1 MKAILVIDEMPKN
14 CDECTYCGELIE
26 ARKRGKLFAED
37 RKRAC
42 LFVKNYIFYGF
53 DVQSGRHECCP
64 LKPMPTKKKP
74 LFDPDHCEIEKEI
87 KIVHEI
93 IGYNRCIDEIMGETE

>member
-1 MKAILVIDEMPKN
+1 MKAILVIDIPKGCYDCPCYYEDKGRCQN
-14 CDECTYCGELIE
+14 TWESVEDDF
-26 ARKRGKLFAED
+26 ARP
-37 RKRAC
+37 
-42 LFVKNYIFYGF
+42 
-53 DVQSGRHECCP
+53 SWCP
-64 LKPMPTKKKP
+64 LKPMPTKKTP